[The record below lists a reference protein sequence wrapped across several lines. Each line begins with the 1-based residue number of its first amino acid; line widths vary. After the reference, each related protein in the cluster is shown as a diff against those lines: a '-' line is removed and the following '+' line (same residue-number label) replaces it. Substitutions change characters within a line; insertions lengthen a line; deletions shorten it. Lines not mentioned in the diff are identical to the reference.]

1 MYIIDYVLPRV
12 SRFAFT
18 RSTLQREWLKG
29 NPAYAISVSFVPRFR
44 PVVFFPPTIFFHH
57 LGSLAALSISI
68 IKGGSRRAA
77 FRVKS
82 IEAVRLALIEIKSDT
97 ASRNCQIREP
107 DVIGSLQLSIR
118 SSIDTARWF
127 LRGVPRRELK
137 VIEEPQ
143 QCQETF
149 PHWCHFTLCSPIFS
163 PASRFI
169 CAIPF
174 YEYLSSG
181 RYYRNRLGA
190 GNNREIQ
197 ASLLAWS
204 KFLISVPRFSRLNL
218 KPDGIEKFR
227 DRVRRL
233 ASLESE
239 M

>member
-97 ASRNCQIREP
+97 ANRNMSDTRAGCYRK
-107 DVIGSLQLSIR
+107 LTA
-118 SSIDTARWF
+118 IDTKLDRYSAMVSTRSTAARIESY
-127 LRGVPRRELK
+127 RGTATMPGN
-137 VIEEPQ
+137 
-143 QCQETF
+143 
-149 PHWCHFTLCSPIFS
+149 FS
-163 PASRFI
+163 PLM
-169 CAIPF
+169 PF
-174 YEYLSSG
+174 YALLSDFLSCFAFYL
-181 RYYRNRLGA
+181 
-190 GNNREIQ
+190 
-197 ASLLAWS
+197 
-204 KFLISVPRFSRLNL
+204 
-218 KPDGIEKFR
+218 R
-227 DRVRRL
+227 DTVL
-233 ASLESE
+233 
-239 M
+239 